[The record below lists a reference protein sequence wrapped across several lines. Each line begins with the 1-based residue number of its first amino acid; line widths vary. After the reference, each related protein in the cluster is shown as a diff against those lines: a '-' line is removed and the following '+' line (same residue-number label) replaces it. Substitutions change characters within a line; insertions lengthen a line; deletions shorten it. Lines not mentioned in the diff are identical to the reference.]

1 MNAQPPGLQQ
11 GGLLPPGSIVEL
23 EVYHCVVRMP
33 EIGETPAVV
42 VTCDTLK
49 RALVI
54 SAEALA
60 RVLVEYKV
68 MPHTERFY
76 TELATA
82 FQRQCVL
89 PEQDRALWILN
100 WSEFLDRRLMSIVKL
115 EIQPSQG
122 DSHVTR

>member
-1 MNAQPPGLQQ
+1 MNVHPTGPQQ

-23 EVYHCVVRMP
+23 EVYYCVVRMP

-49 RALVI
+49 RALVMP
-54 SAEALA
+54 ALA
-60 RVLVEYKV
+60 VMEVMHKHNITPGTTQFYKEV
-68 MPHTERFY
+68 AET
-76 TELATA
+76 
-82 FQRQCVL
+82 FQRQCAL
-89 PEQDRALWILN
+89 PEQDSALWILN

>member
-1 MNAQPPGLQQ
+1 MNVHPTGPQQ
-11 GGLLPPGSIVEL
+11 GGHLPPGTIVEL
-23 EVYHCVVRMP
+23 EVYHCVVRLP
-33 EIGETPAVV
+33 GIGETPAVA

-49 RALVI
+49 RAMVI
-54 SAEALA
+54 SAEVLA
-60 RVLVEYKV
+60 HILVEHKV

-89 PEQDRALWILN
+89 PEKDSALWILN

-115 EIQPSQG
+115 EIQPPQG
-122 DSHVTR
+122 DSHEP

>member
-1 MNAQPPGLQQ
+1 MNAHPTGSQQ

-23 EVYHCVVRMP
+23 EVYYCVVRMP

-49 RALVI
+49 RALVM
-54 SAEALA
+54 SALT
-60 RVLVEYKV
+60 VVEVMQKYNITPGTTQFYKEV
-68 MPHTERFY
+68 AET
-76 TELATA
+76 
-82 FQRQCVL
+82 FQRQCAL
-89 PEQDRALWILN
+89 PEKDSALWVLN

>member
-1 MNAQPPGLQQ
+1 MKAQPTGPQQ
-11 GGLLPPGSIVEL
+11 EGLLPPGSLVEL
-23 EVYHCVVRMP
+23 EVYHCVVRLP
-33 EIGETPAVV
+33 EIGETPSVA

-60 RVLVEYKV
+60 RILVEHKV

-76 TELATA
+76 KELATA

-89 PEQDRALWILN
+89 PEKDSALWILN

-122 DSHVTR
+122 EMS